1 MLLSA
6 FRTACHRKPTRADG
20 LIGKLEPVLSKR
32 TLASLPQVYVDT
44 VGDAERH
51 RERLAQRF
59 PGVEFTVC
67 PKADAI
73 YPIVSAASIVAKTAR
88 DEQLRDFR
96 VPEAVP
102 VQRDF
107 GSGYPGGAM
116 LAEWQRAGQGGMLKD
131 QTMQI

>member
-1 MLLSA
+1 MA
-6 FRTACHRKPTRADG
+6 WVKNKF
-20 LIGKLEPVLSKR
+20 
-32 TLASLPQVYVDT
+32 TLALLPQVFVDT

-59 PGVEFTVC
+59 PGIEFTVC

-88 DEQLRDFR
+88 DEQLRGFR

-107 GSGYPGGAM
+107 GSGYPGGAIFGRM
-116 LAEWQRAGQGGMLKD
+116 GNVLGMAPCCRINPDSIRDLNG
-131 QTMQI
+131 

>member
-1 MLLSA
+1 M
-6 FRTACHRKPTRADG
+6 
-20 LIGKLEPVLSKR
+20 
-32 TLASLPQVYVDT
+32 YVDT

-59 PGVEFTVC
+59 PGIDFTVC

-96 VPEAVP
+96 VPEVVP

-116 LAEWQRAGQGGMLKD
+116 LARRQRVGHGGILKIECAGAASVGKTSWGLGPDHASATNTFVLKECCF
-131 QTMQI
+131 QMKRSMEI